1 MKSFELFIESV
12 REIYKTKDYI
22 PLHAPI
28 FIGNEKKY
36 LIDTIDSTLVS
47 SIGSY
52 VEDVEKFINS
62 YSNSN
67 NAVRSEWTCGLQT
80 ALICGVRS
88 DDEVITQALTFV
100 ATSNSISFNGALRFL
115 LMLTSILWVCLL
127 MHFKNFDENCEKRK
141 AGVFNK
147 ITGKREFQLYFP
159 CTHLVSYAG

>member
-52 VEDVEKFINS
+52 VKMWRNS
-62 YSNSN
+62 LILIQIQIM
-67 NAVRSEWTCGLQT
+67 RLQ
-80 ALICGVRS
+80 
-88 DDEVITQALTFV
+88 
-100 ATSNSISFNGALRFL
+100 
-115 LMLTSILWVCLL
+115 
-127 MHFKNFDENCEKRK
+127 
-141 AGVFNK
+141 
-147 ITGKREFQLYFP
+147 
-159 CTHLVSYAG
+159 